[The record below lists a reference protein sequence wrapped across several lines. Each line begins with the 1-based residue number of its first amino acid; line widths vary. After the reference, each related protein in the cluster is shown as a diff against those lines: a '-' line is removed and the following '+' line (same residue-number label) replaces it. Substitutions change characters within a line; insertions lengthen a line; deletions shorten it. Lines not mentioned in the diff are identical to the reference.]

1 MPGRLTSSGNAARCV
16 PGARQPSENSGH
28 GPQGGSYLR
37 AGRTE
42 RTGGGYSDAVTY
54 AERLRPPILWWIVV
68 VLLASTFVVAVA
80 AFLPGAIVLASLAV
94 AVAIVI
100 GLMLAFTATV
110 RVTPA
115 GFGVARSSL
124 EWAYVGAVTQLSKDE
139 VRRRL
144 GHDAD
149 PRAFVVYRSYADEAV
164 EVAVDDPADPH
175 PYWLV
180 STHDAGKL
188 AKAIETARGAA

>member
-1 MPGRLTSSGNAARCV
+1 M
-16 PGARQPSENSGH
+16 
-28 GPQGGSYLR
+28 
-37 AGRTE
+37 
-42 RTGGGYSDAVTY
+42 TY

-68 VLLASTFVVAVA
+68 ALCASTFVIAVAV
-80 AFLPGAIVLASLAV
+80 FLPGEIVLASLAV
-94 AVAIVI
+94 AVVIVI

-115 GFGVARSSL
+115 GFGVSRSSL
-124 EWAYVGAVTQLSKDE
+124 EWAYVGSVNQLTRDE

-144 GHDAD
+144 GPDAD

-164 EVAVDDPADPH
+164 EIAVDDPADPH

-180 STHDAGKL
+180 STRDAGKL
-188 AKAIETARGAA
+188 ANVIETARGAV

>member
-1 MPGRLTSSGNAARCV
+1 
-16 PGARQPSENSGH
+16 
-28 GPQGGSYLR
+28 
-37 AGRTE
+37 
-42 RTGGGYSDAVTY
+42 VTY
-54 AERLRPPILWWIVV
+54 AERLRPPILWWVV
-68 VLLASTFVVAVA
+68 VAVLASTFVIAVAV
-80 AFLPGAIVLASLAV
+80 FLPGEIVLVSLAV

-115 GFGVARSSL
+115 GFGVARSRL
-124 EWAYVGAVTQLSKDE
+124 EWAYVGSVTQLGKDE

-164 EVAVDDPADPH
+164 EIAVDDPADPH

-188 AKAIETARGAA
+188 ATAIETARGAA